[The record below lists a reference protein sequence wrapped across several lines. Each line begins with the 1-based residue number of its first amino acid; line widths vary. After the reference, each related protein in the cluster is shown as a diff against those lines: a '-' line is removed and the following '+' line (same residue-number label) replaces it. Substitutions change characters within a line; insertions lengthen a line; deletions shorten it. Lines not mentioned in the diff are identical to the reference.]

1 MPPLIPPDKV
11 NVLELPDVIL
21 RFKNSYPTSLTSI
34 TLSATASLLS
44 IVKVIGE
51 SSSLPEQ
58 ANRMNENSNKPN
70 FLIMSYFLKS
80 ALLYFFPNYVKYFN
94 KFKKH
99 K

>member
-1 MPPLIPPDKV
+1 MIPPDKV
-11 NVLELPDVIL
+11 NVLELPDIIL

-58 ANRMNENSNKPN
+58 ANTSGINSNSRN
-70 FLIMSYFLKS
+70 VS
-80 ALLYFFPNYVKYFN
+80 NYSIVIVPTIPECAE
-94 KFKKH
+94 H
-99 K
+99 W